1 MSPLPR
7 PRSAPP
13 VRHAPRG
20 HHVRPPWGTRWRRA
34 RRARIAVLGLLAL
47 LAGVATA
54 SFVADAA
61 DRAEAWGPRRRVAVA
76 TRDLDPG
83 ELLTSESVAWH
94 DLPVAV
100 VPDDAVTVDPAGRPV
115 AERILRDEVVR
126 GARLGATGA
135 SGLAARLPPGWLAVA
150 LPADDRTPPVR
161 AGDRADLYVAT
172 AADPTATEPTVASG
186 NPAARPPSGRRLT
199 AGARV
204 LEVTDRRVTVAVPRA
219 DAAELTAA
227 IATSTVI
234 LAVSR

>member
-7 PRSAPP
+7 PRSAPV
-13 VRHAPRG
+13 VRRAPRG
-20 HHVRPPWGTRWRRA
+20 HHPRPPWTTRWRRA
-34 RRARIAVLGLLAL
+34 RRARIALVAVLAL

-83 ELLTSESVAWH
+83 EQLTSDAVVWH

-100 VPDDAVTVDPAGRPV
+100 VPDDAVTDDPAGRPV

-126 GARLGATGA
+126 GARLGTAGT
-135 SGLAARLPPGWLAVA
+135 SGLAARLAPGWLAVA

-161 AGDRADLYVAT
+161 VGDRADLYVAT
-172 AADPTATEPTVASG
+172 ATDPTATEPTVATGST
-186 NPAARPPSGRRLT
+186 AARPPAGRRLT

-204 LEVTDRRVTVAVPRA
+204 LEVTDRRITVAVPRA
-219 DAAELTAA
+219 DAPEVAAA